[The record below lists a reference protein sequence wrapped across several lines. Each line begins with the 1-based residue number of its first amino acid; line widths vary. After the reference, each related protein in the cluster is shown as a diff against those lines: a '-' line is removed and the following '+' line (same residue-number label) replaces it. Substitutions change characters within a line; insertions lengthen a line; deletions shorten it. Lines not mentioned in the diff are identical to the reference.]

1 LFLNLSFEELV
12 NITEPQ
18 LEHLNITKVKMR
30 TEASKNSPGFTIEH
44 FEGHWKITVLQL

>member
-30 TEASKNSPGFTIEH
+30 TEASKANGGFIVEH
-44 FEGHWKITVLQL
+44 FEGP